1 MNPAETG
8 LPSPQ
13 AIQNRTVQRLT
24 KPDFW
29 VHVWPVPYINCRR
42 IYDRA
47 TMAYTMRPDFLI
59 LILIIIAGFGV
70 LAYLVKKELGKLTE
84 KKEDTTLTE
93 WLKTMQSSIENTN
106 KALNEA
112 MRGQTSDVSKLLQA
126 NTKQLN
132 DRLDTAARVIGDLK
146 QNLGEMS
153 EVGKGIRSLQE
164 FLQSPKLR
172 GNIGEQV
179 LTDMI
184 GQTFPKNS
192 FHLQYAFRSGVKVDA
207 VLKTDAGLLCVD
219 SKFPME
225 NFTKMHKGETEV
237 IRTTA
242 KRDFLSDVKK
252 HINDINK
259 KYILPE
265 EGTMD
270 FALMYIP
277 SEAVYYDIANMDDL
291 MDYARKMRV
300 YPVSPNTLY
309 AHLQVLLLSF
319 QGKELEQKSR
329 HVFQLL
335 RGIQKDYAKVEENL
349 GVLGKHLNNAYN
361 MMGNVSGSF
370 SLLGQKL
377 SQTQMLGDE
386 ETQEKLLKE

>member
-1 MNPAETG
+1 MGAIMNT
-8 LPSPQ
+8 
-13 AIQNRTVQRLT
+13 
-24 KPDFW
+24 DF
-29 VHVWPVPYINCRR
+29 
-42 IYDRA
+42 
-47 TMAYTMRPDFLI
+47 FI
-59 LILIIIAGFGV
+59 LIAVIMTGFGV
-70 LAYLVKKELGKLTE
+70 LFYLVRKELSHLTE
-84 KKEDTTLTE
+84 KKDDTALIE
-93 WLKTMQSSIENTN
+93 WLKSMQVSIETTN
-106 KALNEA
+106 KTLNEA
-112 MRGQTSDVSKLLQA
+112 MRGSTSDMSKILQA
-126 NTKQLN
+126 NSKQLN
-132 DRLDTAARVIGDLK
+132 ERLDTAARVIGDLK

-179 LTDMI
+179 LQDMI
-184 GQTFPKNS
+184 GQSFPKNS
-192 FHLQYAFRSGVKVDA
+192 FHLQYAFKSGMKVDA

-225 NFTKMHKGETEV
+225 NFSKMHKGETEAM
-237 IRTTA
+237 RAAA
-242 KRDFLSDVKK
+242 KKDFVTDVRKHVSD
-252 HINDINK
+252 ISK

-277 SEAVYYDIANMDDL
+277 SEGVYYEMANMEEL
-291 MDYARKMRV
+291 MDYARRLRV

-319 QGKELEQKSR
+319 QGKDLEQKSR

-335 RGIQKDYAKVEENL
+335 RAIQKDYTKIEENL
-349 GVLGKHLNNAYN
+349 GVLGKHVNNAYN
-361 MMGNVSGSF
+361 TMNTVSGSF

-377 SQTQMLGDE
+377 SQTQMLREAE
-386 ETQEKLLKE
+386 EESKGGLE

>member
-1 MNPAETG
+1 M
-8 LPSPQ
+8 PQ
-13 AIQNRTVQRLT
+13 M
-24 KPDFW
+24 D
-29 VHVWPVPYINCRR
+29 
-42 IYDRA
+42 
-47 TMAYTMRPDFLI
+47 LI
-59 LILIIIAGFGV
+59 VLLIVIIAGFGV
-70 LAYLVKKELGKLTE
+70 LAWIVRRELSKLSA
-84 KKEDTTLTE
+84 KPEDATLTE
-93 WLKTMQSSIENTN
+93 WLKSMQSSIENTN
-106 KALNEA
+106 KALNDA

-126 NTKQLN
+126 NAKQLN
-132 DRLDTAARVIGDLK
+132 ERLDTAARVIGDLK

-179 LTDMI
+179 LNDMI

-192 FHLQYAFRSGVKVDA
+192 FHLQYSFKSGVKVDA
-207 VLKTDAGLLCVD
+207 VLKTDAGLLCID

-225 NFTKMHKGETEV
+225 NFTLMHKGETEV
-237 IRTTA
+237 DRTRA
-242 KRDFLSDVKK
+242 KREFTADVKK
-252 HINDINK
+252 HVGDISR

-277 SEAVYYDIANMDDL
+277 SESVYYEIANMQEL
-291 MDYARKMRV
+291 MSYAQRLRV

-329 HVFQLL
+329 QVFQLL
-335 RGIQKDYAKVEENL
+335 RAIQKDYGKVEENL
-349 GVLGKHLNNAYN
+349 GVLGRHINNAYN
-361 MMGNVSGSF
+361 SMSGVSSTFG
-370 SLLGQKL
+370 LLGQKL
-377 SQTQMLGDE
+377 NQTQSLSEIEEQPKLDE
-386 ETQEKLLKE
+386 VPS

>member
-1 MNPAETG
+1 M
-8 LPSPQ
+8 Q
-13 AIQNRTVQRLT
+13 
-24 KPDFW
+24 
-29 VHVWPVPYINCRR
+29 
-42 IYDRA
+42 
-47 TMAYTMRPDFLI
+47 PDFLI
-59 LILIIIAGFGV
+59 LVLVIVAGFAV
-70 LAYLVKKELGKLTE
+70 LGFLVKRELGKLAP
-84 KKEDTTLTE
+84 KEDTTLTE

-112 MRGQTSDVSKLLQA
+112 MRGQTSDVSKLLQT

-179 LTDMI
+179 LQDMI

-192 FHLQYAFRSGVKVDA
+192 FHLQYQFRSGVKVDA

-225 NFTKMHKGETEV
+225 NFTKMHKGETEAARV
-237 IRTTA
+237 AA
-242 KRDFLSDVKK
+242 KRDFVADVKK
-252 HINDINK
+252 HVNDINK

-277 SEAVYYDIANMDDL
+277 SESVYYEIANMEEL
-291 MDYARKMRV
+291 MEYARRQRV

-329 HVFQLL
+329 QVFQLL
-335 RGIQKDYAKVEENL
+335 RAIQKDYSKVEENL
-349 GVLGKHLNNAYN
+349 TVLSKHVGNAYN
-361 MMGNVSGSF
+361 MMSNVSGSF
-370 SLLGQKL
+370 TLLGQKL
-377 SQTQMLGDE
+377 SQTQMLGSETE
-386 ETQEKLLKE
+386 EPKQLEV

>member
-1 MNPAETG
+1 MSFEY
-8 LPSPQ
+8 
-13 AIQNRTVQRLT
+13 
-24 KPDFW
+24 F
-29 VHVWPVPYINCRR
+29 
-42 IYDRA
+42 
-47 TMAYTMRPDFLI
+47 I
-59 LILIIIAGFGV
+59 LLFIIIVGFV
-70 LAYLVKKELGKLTE
+70 ALGFIVQ
-84 KKEDTTLTE
+84 KKEDTTLPK
-93 WLKTMQSSIENTN
+93 WLTSMQSS
-106 KALNEA
+106 
-112 MRGQTSDVSKLLQA
+112 MDRQTSDVA
-126 NTKQLN
+126 T
-132 DRLDTAARVIGDLK
+132 RLDTATRVIGDLK
-146 QNLGEMS
+146 QSLGEMS

-192 FHLQYAFRSGVKVDA
+192 FHLQYAFKSGMKVDA

-225 NFTKMHKGETEV
+225 NFSKMHKGATEAE
-237 IRTTA
+237 RHQA
-242 KRDFLSDVKK
+242 KQDFVSDVKK
-252 HINDINK
+252 HVTDISR

-277 SEAVYYDIANMDDL
+277 SEGVYYEMANMEEL
-291 MDYARKMRV
+291 MEYARKLRV

-319 QGKELEQKSR
+319 QGKDLEQKSR
-329 HVFQLL
+329 HVFTLL
-335 RGIQKDYAKVEENL
+335 RAIQKDYGKIEENL
-349 GVLGKHLNNAYN
+349 SVLGKHVNNAYN
-361 MMGNVSGSF
+361 SMNTVSGSF

-377 SQTQMLGDE
+377 SQTQTLTSEDDPPVLSE
-386 ETQEKLLKE
+386 EK